1 MDTASANTAYL
12 YRVRVAAPVTTAFSP
27 LDLATTVIFTDPVL
41 STAVAVKAV
50 HVNEMRTAVNAV
62 RVLSG
67 TPPFAFADPTLTP
80 GTTVIKAIHM
90 NELRG
95 IINAARSS
103 LGLAAITYTNPS
115 IVAPTSVISAAD
127 INDLRNGVK

>member
-1 MDTASANTAYL
+1 MKC
-12 YRVRVAAPVTTAFSP
+12 VRPSMPFACCRALRA
-27 LDLATTVIFTDPVL
+27 
-41 STAVAVKAV
+41 
-50 HVNEMRTAVNAV
+50 
-62 RVLSG
+62 
-67 TPPFAFADPTLTP
+67 FAFADPTLTP

-115 IVAPTSVISAAD
+115 IVAPTSVISSAD
-127 INDLRNGVK
+127 LNDLRNGVK